1 MTRRHA
7 NTLRACIGIASL
19 ASAGCWNGSH
29 NETFVEAGGRFALEI
44 ETGRSDLVGTHF
56 LVDTVT
62 GDLWRLDTRRSG
74 APIWVRIADGPADAH
89 ALEDIVARIP
99 VGKPRKDSD
108 DDDD

>member
-1 MTRRHA
+1 MTRHPA
-7 NTLRACIGIASL
+7 KNLRACIAVASL
-19 ASAGCWNGSH
+19 LSAGCWNGSH
-29 NETFVEAGGRFALEI
+29 NEAFVDAGGRFALEI

-62 GDLWRLDTRRSG
+62 GDLWRLDTRGSG
-74 APIWVRIADGPADAH
+74 APIWVRIADGPADAD

-99 VGKPRKDSD
+99 VGNPRQDRD